1 MHVWPIISSLRHHR
15 TAALLIVIE
24 IALTCAIVC
33 NALYL
38 VVVRVERMSYSTGV
52 EEQGLLRVRVSNVG
66 SASEPDAVTARDV
79 AGLRAIPGVTAVTSA
94 NIVPLGKS
102 GWTTGVSKIPD
113 DPSPS
118 VRASLYMGSG
128 LLETLGVRP
137 SAGRAFTADEYVP
150 MDSGGVASA
159 IVTRALADALYPGQ
173 NPLGKP
179 IYVLG
184 HDPQVI
190 VGVVNELAR
199 PNIDDPKAAGFA
211 VVLPIKPPYTAG
223 GNYLIRADSERG
235 TQVLAAAEAVI
246 HKNDSQRVV
255 TKRQTFAALRS
266 DYFRQDSSM
275 IHLLVGLST
284 ALLLIA
290 GLGIVGLSSF
300 WVQQR
305 TRQIGVRRALGAT
318 RSDILRYFQIENLL
332 LSVTGALLGSVGAYA
347 INLRLMAAYHVP
359 RLPPAFLPIG
369 ALAIVVIGQ
378 LAVLG
383 PALSAS
389 LIPPAHATR
398 AA

>member
-1 MHVWPIISSLRHHR
+1 MWPIISSLRHHR

-52 EEQGLLRVRVSNVG
+52 EEEGLLRVRVSSVG
-66 SASEPDAVTARDV
+66 SAAEPEAVTARDV
-79 AGLRAIPGVTAVTSA
+79 AGLRAIPGVTAVASA

-118 VRASLYMGSG
+118 VRASLFMGSG

-137 SAGRAFTADEYVP
+137 NAGRAFTPDEYVP
-150 MDSGGVASA
+150 LDSGGVASA
-159 IVTRALADALYPGQ
+159 IVTRALAEALYPGQ
-173 NPLGKP
+173 SPLGKP

-199 PNIDDPKAAGFA
+199 PNIDDPRAAGFA

-223 GNYLIRADSERG
+223 GNYLIRVDNERG

-266 DYFRQDSSM
+266 EYFRQDSSM

-332 LSVTGALLGSVGAYA
+332 LSLTGALLGSVAAYA

-359 RLPPAFLPIG
+359 RLPPSFLAIG